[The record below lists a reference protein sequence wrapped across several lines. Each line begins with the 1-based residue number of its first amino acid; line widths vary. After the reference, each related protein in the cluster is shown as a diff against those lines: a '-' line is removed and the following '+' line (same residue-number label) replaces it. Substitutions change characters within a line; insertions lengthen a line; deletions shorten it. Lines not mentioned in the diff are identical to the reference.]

1 MTELDHARGRGGIGE
16 AKARF
21 GGLDWPGTIAGMLTA
36 LATVT
41 ILGGLI
47 TAAIGAIGYQTGID
61 GIEEE
66 LGIGGLL
73 GGLATLFLAF
83 LFGGWAAARIARYD
97 GKRNGLMTAVWA
109 LLLGALLAALGAWLG
124 SEYNVFERVD
134 LPNLFTS
141 DAATAT
147 AIGSGVA
154 SALAMLLGGLLGG
167 ILGERWHRKADL
179 TVADQRHATPV
190 ATAPAVDA
198 TRTTTDVTTAS
209 PGSTPTR
216 TVGGSGRIVDATPD
230 GSVRTADDGRRSPV
244 R

>member
-1 MTELDHARGRGGIGE
+1 MSDIDQVRGRGGIGE
-16 AKARF
+16 ARLRF
-21 GGLDWPGTIAGMLTA
+21 GGLDWLGSIAGMLTA
-36 LATVT
+36 LATIT

-47 TAAIGAIGYQTGID
+47 TAAIGAIGYQTGVE

-66 LGIGGLL
+66 LGIGGLV
-73 GGLATLFLAF
+73 GGLVTLFLAF

-97 GKRNGLMTAVWA
+97 GKLNGVMTAVWA

-134 LPNLFTS
+134 LPNFFTS

-147 AIGSGVA
+147 AIGTGVA

-179 TVADQRHATPV
+179 TVADQR
-190 ATAPAVDA
+190 
-198 TRTTTDVTTAS
+198 VTTSA
-209 PGSTPTR
+209 PTTR
-216 TVGGSGRIVDATPD
+216 PMTETVSHGTTGDLDGGRGRIIDATPD
-230 GSVRTADDGRRSPV
+230 SSVRSADGDRLDRPGTRR
-244 R
+244 

>member
-1 MTELDHARGRGGIGE
+1 MADTDHALGRGGIGE
-16 AKARF
+16 AKERF
-21 GGLDWPGTIAGMLTA
+21 GGLDWLGTIAGMLTA

-66 LGIGGLL
+66 LGIGGLV
-73 GGLATLFLAF
+73 GGLITLFLAF

-109 LLLGALLAALGAWLG
+109 LLLGALLAGLGALLG

-141 DAATAT
+141 DAATAA
-147 AIGSGVA
+147 AIGSGLA
-154 SALAMLLGGLLGG
+154 SAAAMLLGGLLGG

-179 TVADQRHATPV
+179 TVADQRV
-190 ATAPAVDA
+190 ATTTAHVPAPGMTGTVGTTARVDA
-198 TRTTTDVTTAS
+198 DANGTRT
-209 PGSTPTR
+209 G
-216 TVGGSGRIVDATPD
+216 GRIIDATPD
-230 GSVRTADDGRRSPV
+230 GSLRTTDGERIERTRP